1 MDETD
6 ACVRRALLDKGL
18 SNFAVFHVLYVNGL
32 VVCVCTWMGMY
43 ISVYVCEWNVGIG
56 VAGEWACPSA
66 RVCMGGE
73 SAHA

>member
-1 MDETD
+1 M
-6 ACVRRALLDKGL
+6 
-18 SNFAVFHVLYVNGL
+18 NGL

-56 VAGEWACPSA
+56 VAGEWACPCA